1 MIRTINYQHTP
12 TSFPGVT
19 GMFRII
25 YICVPGGIWLSQWHF
40 KCLAGRGSV
49 CLQISQMCTFYERN
63 RVSAWSAHVFGACH
77 RSAWSVWSADDT
89 KIQDHSDPPVG
100 SVKYGYP
107 TLVGLMFSRGGSV
120 WGRYFSVGFMCGI
133 CVICTSIPCWICMI
147 RRIYMYDLPKWS
159 MFDLNDLCIFT
170 ETRCVRFAGSV
181 WSAGVPYE
189 KCGASVKAGYITLVS
204 ACMCGKQQEQQDKQP
219 HGTGKNR
226 ISVAARK
233 ATCAS
238 NSSSSSSSYT
248 AIVCNGSSGSNNR
261 TCSRMISKARDTG
274 TF

>member
-1 MIRTINYQHTP
+1 MIRRINYQHTP

-40 KCLAGRGSV
+40 KYLAGRGSV

-120 WGRYFSVGFMCGI
+120 WGRYFSVGFMYGI

-147 RRIYMYDLPKWS
+147 RRIYICMIYLSGVCLIWMICASSPRRGVYDLQ
-159 MFDLNDLCIFT
+159 DLYDL
-170 ETRCVRFAGSV
+170 
-181 WSAGVPYE
+181 
-189 KCGASVKAGYITLVS
+189 
-204 ACMCGKQQEQQDKQP
+204 QEF
-219 HGTGKNR
+219 GMKN
-226 ISVAARK
+226 VEHL
-233 ATCAS
+233 
-238 NSSSSSSSYT
+238 
-248 AIVCNGSSGSNNR
+248 
-261 TCSRMISKARDTG
+261 
-274 TF
+274 